1 MNAVVDTRDAI
12 AKLQDALITMP
23 QHPGFKTTHKFVDGM
38 YLREMEIPARVAII
52 SKTHRKECL
61 FFMLSGDLSVN
72 AGGVLTHLKVGDMS
86 IAPPGKRAVCS
97 AFGCRVMT
105 VHRLDPYTEDLEEIE
120 AQLVVPE
127 QCSNYD
133 FRNQLKD
140 PALAA
145 PDLKFLE

>member
-12 AKLQDALITMP
+12 TKLQDILVAMP
-23 QHPGFKTTHKFVDGM
+23 QHSGFQTTHKFADGM
-38 YLREMEIPARVAII
+38 YVREMEIPARVAIV
-52 SKTHRKECL
+52 SKMHRKECL
-61 FFMLSGDLSVN
+61 FFILRGDLS
-72 AGGVLTHLKVGDMS
+72 GR
-86 IAPPGKRAVCS
+86 RAVCS

-105 VHRLDPYTEDLEEIE
+105 VHRLDPYTEDLAEIE

-133 FRNQLKD
+133 FDNQLKD

>member
-1 MNAVVDTRDAI
+1 MSAVVDTRDAI
-12 AKLQDALITMP
+12 AKLQDILSTMP
-23 QHPGFKTTHKFVDGM
+23 QHPGFQTTHKFADGM
-38 YLREMEIPARVAII
+38 YVREMEIPARIPIV
-52 SKTHRKECL
+52 SKMHRKECL
-61 FFMLSGDLSVN
+61 FFILRGDLSIN
-72 AGGVLTHLKVGDMS
+72 ANGTLTKMVCGDFQ